1 MNALRIRITAS
12 WARNVSMKT
21 VHFVVIATLGLLK
34 TVLSAK
40 VIIDSNRER
49 VLVLIIT
56 WML

>member
-1 MNALRIRITAS
+1 M
-12 WARNVSMKT
+12 SMKT

-40 VIIDSNRER
+40 VSIDSNQEML
-49 VLVLIIT
+49 VLVII

>member
-1 MNALRIRITAS
+1 M
-12 WARNVSMKT
+12 SMKT

-40 VIIDSNRER
+40 VSIDSNQEWML
-49 VLVLIIT
+49 VLVIT